1 MPVPLEG
8 PAGARIMIVGDCSSH
23 EDEYTGRNFSGT
35 SGRMLDQLLSE
46 AGFSRH
52 ECLLTMVAKAKP
64 PGGKIS
70 FFYEDAKCTK
80 PNLHMQMYI
89 AKLREE
95 IAFHR
100 PNIILALGHVPMYV
114 LTGNI
119 GIAAYRGYICN
130 CTLVPGIKVIPTHH
144 PSGIIHE
151 WKQAFQFVMDAR
163 KAIANS
169 RTPEFPP
176 DNRVLDIGYTKTQF
190 IDYLNYLIHD
200 HKGKIAFDVETTSPG
215 SHVDLLGFAD
225 SPDHAVSFAI
235 LTNRKANYSS
245 YDETEIWL
253 KVQEVLA
260 VKETI
265 MQNGAY
271 DSAVLM
277 ENTGILCSGYKY
289 DTMIAAHACWPE
301 CPRSLSFL
309 GSICLNVAPW
319 KHTANDN
326 PMLYNAGDAANT
338 YGIWNVLEEEMD
350 KLGTRN
356 THDFEMSQ
364 IFVANMLQLNGILID
379 KERQEKY
386 IKANKEELTNLQ
398 ATINTVVG
406 KPINISSP
414 KQMQELLYVDM
425 SLPVQYKRR
434 KSVTEEKKVTTNEEA
449 LVKLSR
455 VSDNPILELIMKA
468 KKITKLLT
476 FLDVPLST
484 SSRVHTCYN
493 VTGAT
498 MLRETKGIAVDD
510 EGEYKSFGRWSSSSS
525 IILPFGS
532 GNLQNVPKDARK
544 MYVPPPGEV
553 FVQADYKQAEAVV
566 VAYLIGDTRLKKLFQ
581 DSFGL
586 SDEECKARHLDVHK
600 ITAAMMFGMPVEAVT
615 PDMRRVGKTIRHA
628 VNYSAGPGVLATK
641 LNISTKEA
649 KKLLDRF
656 HNGCPQLQ
664 IWQSHIQQEL
674 RQTRM
679 LTNLLGR
686 RHRFI
691 DRWGDGLFR
700 SAYSFVPQS
709 TVGDLLNTALI
720 RLYDNYGDKL
730 NIALQLHDAI
740 YVTVPEGQEEFAKD
754 ALRDSMLIPLTCN
767 GETFRIDVDF
777 KSGPTWGDLEE

>member
-1 MPVPLEG
+1 MPVPIEG
-8 PAGARIMIVGDCSSH
+8 PAGARIMIVGDCSTQAD
-23 EDEYTGRNFSGT
+23 EDCGRNFTGA
-35 SGRMLDQLLSE
+35 SGRLLDQLLSE
-46 AGFSRH
+46 AGISRH
-52 ECLLTMVAKAKP
+52 ECLLTMVAKQKP

-70 FFYEDAKCTK
+70 FFFEDAKCTK
-80 PNLHMQMYI
+80 PNLHMQVFI
-89 AKLREE
+89 AKLRQE
-95 IAFHR
+95 IEFYK

-119 GIAAYRGYICN
+119 GISAYRGYICD
-130 CTLVPGIKVIPTHH
+130 CTLVPGVKVIPTHH

-151 WKQAFQFVMDAR
+151 WRQAFQFVMDTR
-163 KAIANS
+163 KAIKNS
-169 RTPEFPP
+169 NYAGPIE
-176 DNRVLDIGYTKTQF
+176 DKRVLETDMTATQF
-190 IDYLNYLIHD
+190 IQYLDYLLYEHD
-200 HKGKIAFDVETTSPG
+200 GKIAFDVETTSPG
-215 SHVDLLGFAD
+215 SHIDLLGFAD
-225 SPDHAVSFAI
+225 TPNHAVSFAI
-235 LTNRKANYSS
+235 LKNRKPVHSTHVEA
-245 YDETEIWL
+245 EIWN
-253 KVQEVLA
+253 KVRMVLDT
-260 VKETI
+260 KPTI

-277 ENTGILCSGYKY
+277 EHTGIACNGYHY

-338 YGIWNVLEEEMD
+338 YGIWNVLEQEMES
-350 KLGTRN
+350 LGVRQ

-364 IFVANMLQLNGILID
+364 IPVANMLQLNGILID

-386 IKANKEELTNLQ
+386 ITSNKDDLAVLQ
-398 ATINTVVG
+398 KGINIAAG
-406 KPINISSP
+406 KPVNISSP
-414 KQMQELLYVDM
+414 KQMQDLLYVDM
-425 SLPVQYKRR
+425 SLPIQYKRR
-434 KSVTEEKKVTTNEEA
+434 KSVTEEKKITTNEEA

-455 VSDNPILELIMKA
+455 ISDNPVLELIMKA

-476 FLDVPLST
+476 FLDVPLSQ

-493 VTGAT
+493 ITGAT
-498 MLRETKGIAVDD
+498 MLRETKGLTVDD
-510 EGEYKSFGRWSSSSS
+510 DGEYKSFGRWSSSSS
-525 IILPFGS
+525 IILPYGS

-544 MYVPPPGEV
+544 MYVPPPGHV

-600 ITAAMMFGMPVEAVT
+600 ITAAMMFGMPVETVT
-615 PDMRRVGKTIRHA
+615 PDMRKIGKTIRHA

-641 LNISTKEA
+641 LNCTTNEA
-649 KKLLDRF
+649 KKLLQRF
-656 HNGCPQLQ
+656 HHSCPQLQ
-664 IWQSHIQQEL
+664 IWQSQIQNEL
-674 RQTRM
+674 RQTRT

-686 RHRFI
+686 KHRFI

-709 TVGDLLNTALI
+709 TVGDLLNTALVK
-720 RLYDNYGDKL
+720 LYNDYGDRL

-740 YVTVPEGQEEFAKD
+740 YVTVPAGQEEFAKD
-754 ALRDSMLIPLTCN
+754 ALKSAMLLPLECN
-767 GETFRIDVDF
+767 NEKFVIDVDF